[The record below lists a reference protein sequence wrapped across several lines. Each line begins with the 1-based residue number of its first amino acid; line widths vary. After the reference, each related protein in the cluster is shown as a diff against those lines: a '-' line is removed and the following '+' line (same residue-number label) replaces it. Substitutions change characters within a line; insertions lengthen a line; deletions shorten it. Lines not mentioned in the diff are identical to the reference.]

1 MRSIDELYLF
11 YKHNKKQLLP
21 KAISVMKTNLHSLGM
36 SCSVDRM
43 SYYSL
48 LTHEETEVQ
57 RVKKKKMS
65 KSMQVI
71 SKRTKTQIQFF
82 FSPKT
87 QIFAKHAMASVMTY
101 KVPPAIKSPKVNPAS
116 YQNEALQRK

>member
-1 MRSIDELYLF
+1 
-11 YKHNKKQLLP
+11 
-21 KAISVMKTNLHSLGM
+21 MKTNLHSLGM

-71 SKRTKTQIQFF
+71 SKRTKAQIQFF

-87 QIFAKHAMASVMTY
+87 QIFAEHAMASVMTY

>member
-1 MRSIDELYLF
+1 MNSIDELYLF

-36 SCSVDRM
+36 SCSVGGV

-57 RVKKKKMS
+57 RAKKKMS
-65 KSMQVI
+65 KIMQVI
-71 SKRTKTQIQFF
+71 NKRTKTQIQFF
-82 FSPKT
+82 SSPKT
-87 QIFAKHAMASVMTY
+87 QIFAKHVMASVMT
-101 KVPPAIKSPKVNPAS
+101 
-116 YQNEALQRK
+116 